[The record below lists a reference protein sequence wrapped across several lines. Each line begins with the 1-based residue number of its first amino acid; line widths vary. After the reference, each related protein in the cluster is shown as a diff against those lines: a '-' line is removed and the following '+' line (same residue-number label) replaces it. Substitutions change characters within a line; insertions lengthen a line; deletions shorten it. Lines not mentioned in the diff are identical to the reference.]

1 VITLIRS
8 IGGIPTGADSG
19 PLHCHRV
26 GYIRRQES
34 DAPRGRIGTIGSGM
48 SSGTT
53 PMNQHDIW
61 KKLAEHRRKFDPLH
75 LRALFGDDPERGER
89 LALDAVGHYLD
100 YSKNL
105 ITDETLF
112 VESWNEL
119 LQCIDAKRNAMKTA

>member
-61 KKLAEHRRKFDPLH
+61 KKLAEH
-75 LRALFGDDPERGER
+75 

-119 LQCIDAKRNAMKTA
+119 LQCVDAKRSAMKTA